1 MATQRTAQIQP
12 TTIQPTTIQPTTIN
26 DPINLPDPVVNFLLV
41 GVMVLPLAIIAL
53 RNLKNLGSGRQ

>member
-1 MATQRTAQIQP
+1 MTTKQTAQ
-12 TTIQPTTIQPTTIN
+12 IQPTTIN

-41 GVMVLPLAIIAL
+41 GIMVLPFASMAL